1 MSLKS
6 PLNRSLRGGI
16 SAWPL
21 LLLIVAF
28 ASMALAVWQYWPQIL
43 LQSIL
48 WQKVLHQQMTTLLQQ
63 VASHP
68 RQTGLA
74 LMGFS
79 LAYGVLHALGP
90 GHGKV
95 VIAAFLATHPTR
107 VKTSLKLTLAA
118 SLVQGCVAIALVTVL
133 LGALKLSSRQLHI
146 SSYWLEKGSYLLV
159 VGLGLWLCWRAAVSL
174 GQARRAS
181 PLYRRMM
188 PAGNHPA
195 RLLSSGRH
203 RLMQQT
209 AGTRSGQQT
218 ISHSHPVSCGCGHQH
233 VPDAAQLEKAVSLK
247 TQVMV
252 VLSMGLRPCSGAI
265 MMLLFSKVTGVYL
278 WGVFSALTM
287 AAGTAFT
294 VSAMALLV
302 QVSRAL
308 ALKLS
313 RKGTSTGWIR
323 LGRPV
328 LSLVGGIL
336 LVLMGGVLWL
346 SAQPVMSGGIRPM
359 FLH

>member
-1 MSLKS
+1 MPLKS
-6 PLNRSLRGGI
+6 PLPRSLRGGS
-16 SAWPL
+16 SAWPP
-21 LLLIVAF
+21 LLLILAF
-28 ASMALAVWQYWPQIL
+28 TGIALVVWQHWSQIL
-43 LQSIL
+43 LQSIQ
-48 WQKVLHQQMTTLLQQ
+48 WQKMLHLQMTTLLQQ

-68 RQTGLA
+68 RQAGLS

-118 SLVQGCVAIALVTVL
+118 SLAQGCVAIMLVTVL

-159 VGLGLWLCWRAAVSL
+159 MGLGLWLCWRAAAAL
-174 GQARRAS
+174 WQARRGR

-188 PAGNHPA
+188 PAGDHPA
-195 RLLSSGRH
+195 GILPAGQH
-203 RLMQQT
+203 TLMQRT
-209 AGTRSGQQT
+209 AATRSGQQT
-218 ISHSHPVSCGCGHQH
+218 ISPSHPVRCGCGHLH

-247 TQVMV
+247 TQTMV

-278 WGVFSALTM
+278 WGILSALTM

-302 QVSRAL
+302 QTSRAL
-308 ALKLS
+308 AVKLS
-313 RKGTSTGWIR
+313 RKGAPAGWKR
-323 LGRPV
+323 AGRPV
-328 LSLVGGIL
+328 LSLAGGML